1 MLTKILA
8 KASAG
13 RRSIRDLDKMTG
25 SDLLSIR
32 KPVKKGLT
40 GGALKKQYAV
50 RSAYSQEDS
59 FAKGY
64 TAVSKDKRNF
74 GNVVKRG
81 LSQDAEMK
89 KYLYKKTPKTQMA
102 LSAAKYGTV
111 FGAGGYFLNREDE
124 NEIE

>member
-25 SDLLSIR
+25 SDLLAIK

-50 RSAYSQEDS
+50 RSAYSQEGVMDG
-59 FAKGY
+59 FLTGKNKTGVGKMY
-64 TAVSKDKRNF
+64 TSALSK
-74 GNVVKRG
+74 
-81 LSQDAEMK
+81 DAEMK
-89 KYLYKKTPKTQMA
+89 KYLFKKTPKTQTA
-102 LSAAKYGTV
+102 LTAAKYGTV
-111 FGAGGYFLNREDE
+111 FGAGGFF
-124 NEIE
+124 